1 MRNASNGNTG
11 VLINEREITKVEL
24 RMLKVY
30 QQTIIYEHL
39 NFDLDIEPDANM
51 SMLQWAGV
59 QCAGNPHFWVN
70 ADGTYQE
77 EGQKNI
83 KGQIWGKV
91 SPSILPTFLS
101 SFCRHYLKLICF

>member
-11 VLINEREITKVEL
+11 ILINGREITKVEL
-24 RMLKVY
+24 QMLKVCQQSIVY
-30 QQTIIYEHL
+30 QLQ
-39 NFDLDIEPDANM
+39 FDLNIEPDVNM
-51 SMLQWAGV
+51 SIWQWAGV

-91 SPSILPTFLS
+91 SPSILVNLLS
-101 SFCRHYLKLICF
+101 SFCRPYLKLICF